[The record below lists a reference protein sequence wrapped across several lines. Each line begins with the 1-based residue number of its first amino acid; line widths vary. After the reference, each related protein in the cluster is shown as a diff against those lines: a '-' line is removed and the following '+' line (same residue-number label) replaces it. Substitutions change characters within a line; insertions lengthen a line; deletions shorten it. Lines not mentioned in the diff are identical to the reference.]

1 MISKMLRWLFKH
13 KRLSKKELKKR
24 YNNLLSENSKYYT
37 INSNLN
43 DRILELEDTLYLYE
57 IEFPFHLGDTV
68 LEYKNNFQPVIV
80 SEDNYFELKELLM
93 KGNVCRASDRD
104 DPFSKMLEDLKERI
118 NTPDD
123 L

>member
-1 MISKMLRWLFKH
+1 MLRWLFKH
-13 KRLSKKELKKR
+13 KRLSKKELEKR
-24 YNNLLSENSKYYT
+24 YNDLRVENSKYYI

-68 LEYKNNFQPVIV
+68 FEYKNNFQPVTV
-80 SEDNYFELKELLM
+80 SKDNYFELKELLI
-93 KGNVCRASDRD
+93 KGGVCRASDKD
-104 DPFSKMLEDLKERI
+104 DPFNKMLENLKERL